1 MLPAR
6 TLSDP
11 LGESSP
17 HPQLQGCT
25 CSGVGSLSGLIWP
38 RSVPGPHQVH
48 YAGPLSIPSPL
59 APHHSHCQAQPDRPQ
74 HTSTVRAAMDLALL
88 DCVSSCQP
96 GKGLLRSGLRV
107 PCSGT
112 ASRCSTA
119 VLQGGLWCGPAAATL
134 PLCCSVTWQ
143 GAWCRHAMMYIGPS
157 WLSQPAATRRA
168 LNLNEFGWSF
178 GLKCCSE
185 GASAV
190 V

>member
-1 MLPAR
+1 MVPPVVLSTTMSAVLTHFFFQDNQDCWLPTVVPHSSCLPACLPAVQ
-6 TLSDP
+6 T
-11 LGESSP
+11 
-17 HPQLQGCT
+17 
-25 CSGVGSLSGLIWP
+25 
-38 RSVPGPHQVH
+38 
-48 YAGPLSIPSPL
+48 AGPLSIPSPL